1 MQTGAGRL
9 HSWLLRFSCCF
20 SPGLIS
26 FEDFCQTWKLLS
38 AFLKMEISCEA
49 INDLVV
55 STDMNKDGCIDIDEF
70 MESFRL
76 VDKNIRRPEEQDLP
90 QDKKQTAE
98 EKGTFRTPQ

>member
-1 MQTGAGRL
+1 MAAFC
-9 HSWLLRFSCCF
+9 SSCC

-38 AFLKMEISCEA
+38 AFLKMEISSDT

-55 STDMNKDGCIDIDEF
+55 SIDTNKDGYIDIDEF

-76 VDKNIRRPEEQDLP
+76 VDKNIRRPEGQDIL
-90 QDKKQTAE
+90 QDEKQDEKQSTE
-98 EKGTFRTPQ
+98 GKGTLLTLQ